1 MAALPTVQVSPE
13 DYLALDRAASTKSE
27 YIDGVMYAMAG
38 TSENH
43 EMIVA
48 AMVAALFDHFVDKPC
63 RVYPGNTKIRIPDRR
78 KYLYPDIAAICGKTE
93 FADDQRDVVLNP
105 HLVVEVLSNSTA
117 SHDRTRKFLWYQQI
131 EALEEYV
138 LVSQDEPLVETYHR
152 QSDGTWTYTK
162 LDRLDAVMTLRSV
175 NCAIPLKTV
184 YSKVEFSPRA
194 SDDED
199 AL

>member
-1 MAALPTVQVSPE
+1 MALQPR
-13 DYLALDRAASTKSE
+13 YLTPDEYLLIERRAETKSE

-38 TSENH
+38 ASPNH
-43 EMIVA
+43 NIV
-48 AMVAALFDHFVDKPC
+48 LSNLITELNLQLRPTPC
-63 RVYPGNTKIRIPDRR
+63 LVFPSDMKVRIPDRR
-78 KYLYPDIAAICGKTE
+78 KYLYPDVSVVCRQPVY
-93 FADDQRDVVLNP
+93 ADNDKYVLLNP
-105 HLVVEVLSNSTA
+105 LLVVEILSESTA
-117 SHDRTRKFLWYQQI
+117 AYDRSRKFLWYQQI

>member
-1 MAALPTVQVSPE
+1 MALQPR
-13 DYLALDRAASTKSE
+13 YLTPDEYLLIERRAETKSE

-63 RVYPGNTKIRIPDRR
+63 RVYPGNTKVRIPDRR
-78 KYLYPDIAAICGKTE
+78 KYLYPDIAAICGTPQ

-131 EALEEYV
+131 ESLEEYV

-162 LDRLDAVMTLRSV
+162 LDRLEATLTLRSV
-175 NCAIPLKTV
+175 NCAIPLQTV
-184 YSKVEFSPRA
+184 YSKVEFPPPA
-194 SDDED
+194 PDDED
-199 AL
+199 TP